1 MGQSHGA
8 IRCDPDIDPDPPLNM
23 SNPHAIA
30 PRMKTGGVNFRRLA
44 PSALNDMGLRL
55 LHLNMRRRP
64 APRGGIVKIVSI
76 AVSKRKGTQK
86 DLVDSALLIV
96 NHGLEGDA
104 HAGEWH
110 RQVSFL
116 ASESIAR
123 SRDQGLEVDF
133 GAFAENIATEGI
145 EWLEVPVGTRLRLGD
160 RAEVEITQIGKECHK
175 KCAIFYK
182 AGDCIMPKEGVFAK
196 VLKDG
201 AIKVGDPIT
210 FI

>member
-1 MGQSHGA
+1 M
-8 IRCDPDIDPDPPLNM
+8 
-23 SNPHAIA
+23 
-30 PRMKTGGVNFRRLA
+30 
-44 PSALNDMGLRL
+44 
-55 LHLNMRRRP
+55 
-64 APRGGIVKIVSI
+64 KIVSI